1 MKASATTRTT
11 PRTSPGPIQ
20 VPTPDLQVRY
30 LGPLITNTNVPGE
43 RKSDGVIPAHP
54 GSGALRVAEDRWI
67 IFFATL
73 NLAGSDCNRSILY
86 QLRAD
91 APDGP
96 LLREG
101 VIDRSSENWDP
112 LDRGDRFVKSCGM
125 PIAFGVPMGATHAG
139 KPMPNANV
147 FVVKWY
153 RWAHL
158 RHGDAILNPSH
169 SRDLWADGLA
179 VKQQTLRVEWMQFR
193 LNDNRDGIEPITEP
207 MVLRQKGYED
217 GESFCSLGPD
227 FHMNHAMKA
236 PVTEDVSCQTW
247 VSCDTFTPYKNGYM
261 DHGEVAPVRF
271 TFDPQSGLYQW
282 THTGQATK
290 LPERIIGE
298 ASVNRLNEQYVISL
312 RCFEY
317 NGRSSETAWIKTDD
331 LFGTWGD
338 PVYSKAPSVPRISF
352 ACGDGVLRLFCNA
365 SDPAYKTSAEDSR
378 TILGCWD
385 VDPKTLRL
393 NRSRVLLDSQKMGW
407 GFNDPVVDMAKLCPP
422 QGRRQLLL
430 FRVID
435 RSFTAK
441 TDVIPSIKA
450 EAFAISGIHAI
461 ELTLPSPASPEWT
474 FVASN

>member
-1 MKASATTRTT
+1 MKSPPTTRST
-11 PRTSPGPIQ
+11 PGMSPGQ
-20 VPTPDLQVRY
+20 VQVTAPDLQVRY
-30 LGPLITNTNVPGE
+30 LGPLITNTAIPGE

-73 NLAGSDCNRSILY
+73 DLTGSDCNRSILY

-91 APDGP
+91 APDGT
-96 LLREG
+96 LLCEG
-101 VIDRSSENWDP
+101 AIDRSSEDWDP
-112 LDRGDRFVKSCGM
+112 LGRGDRFVKSCGM
-125 PIAFGVPMGATHAG
+125 PIAFGVPKGATRAG

-158 RHGDAILNPSH
+158 RQGNEVLNPSH
-169 SRDLWADGLA
+169 SHDRWPEGLA

-193 LNDNRDGIEPITEP
+193 LNDSRDDIDPITEP
-207 MVLRQKGYED
+207 MVLRQKGY
-217 GESFCSLGPD
+217 GEGEAYCSLGPD
-227 FHMNHAMKA
+227 IHMNHAMKA
-236 PVTEDVSCQTW
+236 PVAEDESCRTW

-271 TFDPQSGLYQW
+271 TFDHESGLYQW
-282 THTGQATK
+282 TDTGEPTR
-290 LPERIIGE
+290 LPGRVIGE
-298 ASVNRLNEQYVISL
+298 ASVNRISDQYVISL

-317 NGRSSETAWIKTDD
+317 NGRSSETVWIKAHD
-331 LFGTWGD
+331 LFDTWSK
-338 PVYSKAPSVPRISF
+338 PTYSNAPSVPRMSF

-365 SDPAYKTSAEDSR
+365 PDPDYKISGGDSR
-378 TILGCWD
+378 AVLGCWD
-385 VDPKTLRL
+385 VDPESLRL
-393 NRSRVLLDSQKMGW
+393 HGSRVLLDSRKMAW

-435 RSFTAK
+435 RSFIAK
-441 TDVIPSIKA
+441 TNATPNIKA
-450 EAFAISGIHAI
+450 EAFAMSGIHAL
-461 ELTLPSPASPEWT
+461 ELTLPRPAAPEWT
-474 FVASN
+474 FEPNN